1 MKVESELANNPVFS
15 PDALKRER
23 KGHPDY
29 NTRDNRPRGRNKES
43 RVDSCAIGISQ
54 EEPSSQLRPQRTV
67 TKCPFC
73 EKNHALGSCQEFK
86 KKKVEDRVEFIKIK
100 GLCFGCLKPG
110 HLSISCQSRLT
121 CEECGKLH
129 PTLLHVSKPAKLPAK
144 RNQTGNKQPKEP
156 NTDESTNASTSV
168 SNYVSNRCVEATTC
182 MVVPVILMHKENTSV
197 KIITY
202 ALLDNG
208 SDSTFINSSILTK
221 LQVNGPEITL
231 KLNTCMDRPKSALRR
246 WKV

>member
-1 MKVESELANNPVFS
+1 MKGESELANNPVFS

-43 RVDSCAIGISQ
+43 RVDSFAIGISQ

-67 TKCPFC
+67 TKCRFC

-129 PTLLHVSKPAKLPAK
+129 PTFCMSPNQPNYLPKGIKQGTSSQRSQIMMNRQTPAQVSAI
-144 RNQTGNKQPKEP
+144 
-156 NTDESTNASTSV
+156 
-168 SNYVSNRCVEATTC
+168 
-182 MVVPVILMHKENTSV
+182 M
-197 KIITY
+197 
-202 ALLDNG
+202 
-208 SDSTFINSSILTK
+208 
-221 LQVNGPEITL
+221 
-231 KLNTCMDRPKSALRR
+231 
-246 WKV
+246 